1 MSQCHDD
8 YEVTEFD
15 PVVEPPAD
23 LRVDVSSQCH
33 DDYQLSNDDGPNRS
47 DDDDL
52 AVVASQG
59 R

>member
-23 LRVDVSSQCH
+23 VRVDVSSQCH
-33 DDYQLSNDDGPNRS
+33 DDYQPSNDDGPTR
-47 DDDDL
+47 
-52 AVVASQG
+52 
-59 R
+59 

>member
-23 LRVDVSSQCH
+23 
-33 DDYQLSNDDGPNRS
+33 
-47 DDDDL
+47 
-52 AVVASQG
+52 
-59 R
+59 